1 LLLANLLA
9 RQRACNPAAGSP
21 GARSIVLRPASA
33 LPYDARMSALDTL
46 REAIRGSKQ
55 DFTEGPIGRSLVLL
69 AVPMVLETVLESLFA
84 VVDIFFVA
92 HLGADA
98 IAAVGLTESM
108 ESLVY
113 AVAMGLGI
121 GATAV
126 VARRTGEKEPDAA
139 AHAGAQAILLG
150 ILVALP
156 IAILGIRFAPQL
168 LATLG
173 GSPEVQRGGAG
184 FTRVVMGGNVAVLL
198 LFLINAVFR
207 GAGDASIAMRSLWL
221 ASACNMVLGPLFIFG
236 VGPFPRLG
244 LTGAAVGTTIGRSIG
259 VLYQVSQLARR
270 DGRVVIRARHLRPD
284 PRALWQLARLSAAGV
299 LQLLIGTTSW
309 IGLVRVLSVFGSNV
323 LAGYTIGLRVIVFAL
338 LPSWGL
344 SNAAA
349 TLVGQNLG
357 ARKPERAEKAVW
369 MAGFYN
375 MCVLGGIGVLFVAFA
390 GPIVHVFTD
399 DPGIVPWGVWCL
411 RIVSIG
417 FVFYAYG
424 MVLTS
429 AINGA
434 GDTWTPTLLNAVCFW
449 LWEVP
454 LAWALS
460 RVAGLGPRGVFVAI
474 TVAFSTLALA
484 SAWVFRRGRWK
495 MRAV

>member
-1 LLLANLLA
+1 MSVLA
-9 RQRACNPAAGSP
+9 
-21 GARSIVLRPASA
+21 
-33 LPYDARMSALDTL
+33 TL
-46 REAIRGSKQ
+46 REAVRGSRQ
-55 DFTEGPIGRSLVLL
+55 DFTEGPIGRALVLL
-69 AVPMVLETVLESLFA
+69 AVPMVLETLLESLFA

-98 IAAVGLTESM
+98 IATVGLTESM
-108 ESLVY
+108 ESIVY
-113 AVAMGLGI
+113 AVAIGLGI

-126 VARRTGEKEPDAA
+126 VARRTGEKDPEAA
-139 AHAGAQAILLG
+139 AHSAAQAILLG
-150 ILVALP
+150 VLVALP
-156 IAILGIRFAPQL
+156 IAACGIRFAPHL
-168 LATLG
+168 LRALG
-173 GSPEVQRGGAG
+173 GSAEVQRAGAG

-207 GAGDASIAMRSLWL
+207 GAGDATIAMRSLWL

-259 VLYQVSQLARR
+259 VAFQITQLRRR
-270 DGRVVIRARHLRPD
+270 DRRLVIRPRLLVPDVRVLWHL
-284 PRALWQLARLSAAGV
+284 LRLSASGV
-299 LQLLIGTTSW
+299 VQLLVGTTSW
-309 IGLVRVLSVFGSNV
+309 IGLVRVLSVFGSIV
-323 LAGYTIGLRVIVFAL
+323 LAGYTIGLRVIIFAL

-349 TLVGQNLG
+349 TMVGQNLG
-357 ARKPERAEKAVW
+357 AKKPERAEQAVW

-375 MCVLGGIGVLFVAFA
+375 MLVLGGIGVLFVIFA
-390 GPIVHVFTD
+390 GPIVRLFTS
-399 DPGIVPWGVWCL
+399 DPAIVPWGTSCL

-434 GDTWTPTLLNAVCFW
+434 GDTWTPMLLNAVCFW
-449 LWEVP
+449 AWEVP

-460 RVAGLGPRGVFVAI
+460 RFTGLGPRGVFVAI
-474 TVAFSTLALA
+474 TVGFSTLALA

-495 MRAV
+495 TRVV